1 MDLTT
6 SYSRIYNRN
15 ITSRDDYIYKNSVI
29 HNKEWEPSITSSINK
44 YLVDDTDFLD
54 IGAHIGLITLSVS
67 AFKKA
72 RKIHSFECDPINFS
86 CLKLNTRGINNINL
100 YNFGLS
106 DSNKIC
112 NINEN
117 TYNSGCNHINSTI
130 DLNGINNKYSY
141 SWLQNVKE
149 NYLHNDTSFFSIL
162 PLDSLKNLFT
172 NVVSVIKIDVEGYE
186 YFVIAGAKEFL
197 SIHNPV
203 IIIEIGE
210 DNLDKV
216 NKQLNDLGYYI
227 AELLPNENFVYL
239 HSKN

>member
-1 MDLTT
+1 
-6 SYSRIYNRN
+6 
-15 ITSRDDYIYKNSVI
+15 VC
-29 HNKEWEPSITSSINK
+29 NKEWEPSIVNSINR
-44 YLVDDTDFLD
+44 YLVEGTDFID
-54 IGAHIGLITLSVS
+54 IGAHIGLITLAVNDL
-67 AFKKA
+67 KKA
-72 RKIHSFECDPINFS
+72 SRIHSFECDPVNFT
-86 CLKLNTRGINNINL
+86 CLRRNTRGISNINL

-117 TYNSGCNHINSTI
+117 TYNSGCNHINSTT
-130 DLNGINNKYSY
+130 DYKGTNNYDY
-141 SWLQNVKE
+141 SWLQNVKQ
-149 NYLHNDTSFFSIL
+149 NYLNNNTSFYSIL
-162 PLDSLKNLFT
+162 PLDSLKYLFH
-172 NVVSVIKIDVEGYE
+172 NGVSVIKIDVEGYE

-197 SIHNPV
+197 SLYKPV
-203 IIIEIGE
+203 IVIEIGE